1 MVNTKQS
8 LFKIA
13 LKLGSI
19 AIAVYVVSSLIF
31 LSFNLYESVYR
42 IRETIGDAI
51 YMIALLSAIVIAVRF
66 YKKLN
71 DGFLKITQAIKI
83 GLIVAIVM
91 AVGVILYNY
100 IFINLLNPDYYT
112 NYYYGTTGEQA
123 WLDYYNLDPDT
134 HTKESYD
141 VHVKEA
147 VLREYQ
153 SYPILILTSIF
164 MGLIISFIAGL
175 LLKNEMKTDKK

>member
-1 MVNTKQS
+1 MINTKQS

-51 YMIALLSAIVIAVRF
+51 YMIALLFAIVIAVRF
-66 YKKLN
+66 CKKIN

-83 GLIVAIVM
+83 GLIIAIVM
-91 AVGVILYNY
+91 ATGIILYNY
-100 IFINLLNPDYYT
+100 IFINFLNPDYYI
-112 NYYYGTTGEQA
+112 NYYHGTTGEQA

-134 HTKESYD
+134 HTKETYN
-141 VHVKEA
+141 VHAKEGK
-147 VLREYQ
+147 LREYQ
-153 SYPILILTSIF
+153 SYPILMLTSIF
-164 MGLIISFIAGL
+164 MGLFVSFITGL
-175 LLKNEMKTDKK
+175 IVKKLKSK